1 MKKNLSEAQTL
12 TKYFKK
18 MSKMLNRTKVP
29 IIGFVK
35 SSWYILYKYTNSAM
49 IMLIKLTK
57 LMLMRNYIILSSPL
71 K

>member
-1 MKKNLSEAQTL
+1 MEKNLSEAQTL

-18 MSKMLNRTKVP
+18 MLNRTKVLLDL
-29 IIGFVK
+29 
-35 SSWYILYKYTNSAM
+35 SNHRDTSYINIHKYTNSAM

-57 LMLMRNYIILSSPL
+57 LMLMRNYITLSSPL